1 MEKKL
6 LLKENNFIETE
17 ITAVTNEGSGVS
29 RYEGMVVFTPLT
41 APGDIA
47 KVKVAK
53 VGKNCIYGELDS
65 VLKHSPERIDPDCEV
80 FGECG
85 GCSLRHMKYEA
96 ELREKTSWV
105 RDHVQRIGGFDLEP
119 FPTIGSPKTEE
130 YRNKAIYQVGKGEKG
145 EPVFG
150 FYRKKSHEVM
160 DCKNCRL
167 QPKEFADI
175 LTAIG
180 FFVKQ
185 NKISIYDEK
194 SHSGLLRAVYI
205 RKGEVTGEIGICLV
219 LNGDKLPGEKLL
231 VSLLSTQF
239 SDVVSIVL
247 NTNKERTNVVLGKKS
262 RTIFGKDG
270 ITDVL
275 CGVTVDI
282 SPAAFYQVNH
292 SGAEILYKTAADFA
306 SLSGGE
312 LVLDLYCGAG
322 TIGLSMAEKA
332 GKLIGVEIVP
342 EAIENAKINA
352 KRMGVKNAEFICGDA
367 GTAAAE
373 LEKRGTAPD
382 VIILDPPRK
391 GCSED
396 TLEAV
401 AKMAPKRVVYVSCNT
416 ATMARDFKIM
426 QSLGYEPEKVQPVD
440 MFPKTAHVET
450 VVLLSRKKVNDR
462 INFDI
467 NIEALPDRV
476 SKTAT
481 YAEIKA
487 YVLEHYG
494 LKVSSLYIAQIK
506 DKHGIKEREN
516 YNIGEG
522 KSKEL
527 ICPPE
532 KEEAITNA
540 LKHFNMI

>member
-1 MEKKL
+1 MEKKFL
-6 LLKENNFIETE
+6 IKENSFIETE

-41 APGDIA
+41 VTGDLA
-47 KVKVAK
+47 KIKVAK
-53 VGKNCIYGELDS
+53 VGKNCIYGELSS
-65 VLKHSPERIDPDCEV
+65 VLKPSEDRIDPDCKV

-105 RDHVQRIGGFDLEP
+105 RDHVQRIGGFDIEP
-119 FPTIGSPKTEE
+119 FPAIGSPKTEE
-130 YRNKAIYQVGKGEKG
+130 YRNKAIYQVGKGKNG

-175 LTAIG
+175 LNAIG

-185 NKISIYDEK
+185 NKISVYDEK

-239 SDVVSIVL
+239 KNVVSVVL
-247 NTNKERTNVVLGKKS
+247 NTNKDRTNVVLGRKF

-292 SGAEILYKTAADFA
+292 AGAEILYKTAADFA

-332 GKLIGVEIVP
+332 GNLIGVEIVP

-352 KRMGVKNAEFICGDA
+352 ERMGVKNAEFICGDA

-382 VIILDPPRK
+382 VIIIDPPRK

-426 QSLGYEPEKVQPVD
+426 QSLGYKPEKVQPVD
-440 MFPKTAHVET
+440 MFPKTAHVEG
-450 VVLLSRKKVNDR
+450 VGLLIKK
-462 INFDI
+462 
-467 NIEALPDRV
+467 
-476 SKTAT
+476 
-481 YAEIKA
+481 
-487 YVLEHYG
+487 
-494 LKVSSLYIAQIK
+494 
-506 DKHGIKEREN
+506 
-516 YNIGEG
+516 
-522 KSKEL
+522 
-527 ICPPE
+527 
-532 KEEAITNA
+532 
-540 LKHFNMI
+540 

>member
-6 LLKENNFIETE
+6 LIKENSFIETE

-29 RYEGMVVFTPLT
+29 RYEGMVVFTPFT
-41 APGDIA
+41 APGDTA
-47 KVKVAK
+47 KIKVAK
-53 VGKNCIYGELDS
+53 VGKTCIYGELGS
-65 VLKHSPERIDPDCEV
+65 VLKPSAERIDPDCEA

-85 GCSLRHMKYEA
+85 GCSLRHMSYEA
-96 ELREKTSWV
+96 ELCEKTSWV
-105 RDHVQRIGGFDLEP
+105 KDHVQRIGGFDIEP
-119 FPTIGSPKTEE
+119 LPAIASPKTEE

-150 FYRKKSHEVM
+150 FYRRKSHDVI
-160 DCKNCRL
+160 DCRNCRL

-175 LTAIG
+175 LGAIG

-185 NKISIYDEK
+185 NKISVYDEK

-205 RKGEVTGEIGICLV
+205 RKGEVTGETGICLV
-219 LNGDKLPGEKLL
+219 LNGDKLPQEKLL
-231 VSLLSTQF
+231 ISLLSTQF
-239 SDVVSIVL
+239 KDIVSIVL

-262 RTIFGKDG
+262 RTVFGKDG

-275 CGVTVDI
+275 CGVKADI

-292 SGAEILYKTAADFA
+292 GGAEILYKTAADFA
-306 SLSGGE
+306 DLSGGE
-312 LVLDLYCGAG
+312 LLLDLYCGAG
-322 TIGLSMAEKA
+322 TIGLSMADKVS
-332 GKLIGVEIVP
+332 KLIGVEIVP
-342 EAIENAKINA
+342 QAIENAKINA
-352 KRMGVKNAEFICGDA
+352 ERMGVTNAEFICGDA

-440 MFPKTAHVET
+440 MFPRTAHVEG
-450 VVLLSRKKVNDR
+450 VGVLCRK
-462 INFDI
+462 I
-467 NIEALPDRV
+467 
-476 SKTAT
+476 
-481 YAEIKA
+481 
-487 YVLEHYG
+487 
-494 LKVSSLYIAQIK
+494 
-506 DKHGIKEREN
+506 
-516 YNIGEG
+516 
-522 KSKEL
+522 
-527 ICPPE
+527 
-532 KEEAITNA
+532 
-540 LKHFNMI
+540 

>member
-6 LLKENNFIETE
+6 LLKENSFIETE

-41 APGDIA
+41 ATGDLA

-53 VGKNCIYGELDS
+53 VGKTCIYGELAS
-65 VLKHSPERIDPDCEV
+65 VLKPSKDRVDPDCEV

-105 RDHVQRIGGFDLEP
+105 RDHVQRIGGFDIEP
-119 FPTIGSPKTEE
+119 FPAIGSPKTEE
-130 YRNKAIYQVGKGEKG
+130 YRNKAIYQVGKGPKG

-150 FYRKKSHEVM
+150 FYRKKSHDVM
-160 DCKNCRL
+160 DCKNCKL

-175 LTAIG
+175 LDAIG

-205 RKGEVTGEIGICLV
+205 RKGEVTGEVGICLV

-231 VSLLSTQF
+231 VSLLSTQLKNI
-239 SDVVSIVL
+239 VSIVL
-247 NTNKERTNVVLGKKS
+247 NTNKDRTNVVLGKKS
-262 RTIFGKDG
+262 KTIFGKDG

-292 SGAEILYKTAADFA
+292 GGAEILYRTAADFA
-306 SLSGGE
+306 NLSGGE

-352 KRMGVKNAEFICGDA
+352 KRMGVTNAEFICGDA
-367 GTAAAE
+367 GTAATE

-391 GCSED
+391 GCTED

-416 ATMARDFKIM
+416 ATMARDAKILDE
-426 QSLGYEPEKVQPVD
+426 LGYELKKVQPVD
-440 MFPKTAHVET
+440 MFPKTAHVEG
-450 VVLLSRKKVNDR
+450 VGVLYRKN
-462 INFDI
+462 
-467 NIEALPDRV
+467 
-476 SKTAT
+476 
-481 YAEIKA
+481 
-487 YVLEHYG
+487 
-494 LKVSSLYIAQIK
+494 
-506 DKHGIKEREN
+506 
-516 YNIGEG
+516 
-522 KSKEL
+522 
-527 ICPPE
+527 
-532 KEEAITNA
+532 
-540 LKHFNMI
+540 